1 MGCAMIARL
10 RAVLADDRGSGEV
23 VATIVIAPVVVA
35 FVVLVFFIGRQVDSR
50 GAVRSAAEAGAQAAA
65 RQRDAASADAAAR
78 VVVSDMLAS
87 ATSIC
92 VGGPQ
97 VAVDLSHFQPGGVV
111 TVSVSCTVDRSDLGG
126 LAPPDRSFVGTASAV
141 VDTYRSAELP

>member
-1 MGCAMIARL
+1 MITRL
-10 RAVLADDRGSGEV
+10 RARHGDDSGSGEV
-23 VATIVIAPVVVA
+23 VAIIVLAPVVVA

-92 VGGPQ
+92 GGGPR
-97 VAVDLSHFQPGGVV
+97 VEVDLSRFQPGGVV
-111 TVSVSCTVDRSDLGG
+111 TVSVSCTIDRSDLGG
-126 LAPPDRSFVGTASAV
+126 LAPPTRSFVGTASAV
-141 VDTYRSAELP
+141 VDTYRSAEVP